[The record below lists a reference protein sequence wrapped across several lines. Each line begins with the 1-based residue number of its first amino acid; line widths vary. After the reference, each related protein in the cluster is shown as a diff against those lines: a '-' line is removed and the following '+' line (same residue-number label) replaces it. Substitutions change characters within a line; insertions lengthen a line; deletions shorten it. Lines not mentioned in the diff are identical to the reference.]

1 MKKVF
6 MFAAVLFSLMLS
18 SCGKGKSSDKHGN
31 TDSIA
36 APAQIIDTA
45 PQKSMPDSTV
55 YGRSE
60 GFGMSAFTLVT
71 EDGREFDIALTSETG
86 EPRYGKIYGDRSDTA
101 RYAMTTRHDN
111 EELDVLI
118 NLSQL
123 EKFIS
128 NYEIYNC
135 HVIIKDGRNRDWVEI
150 EELNDSIFRAKG
162 KSGKNYEFRKQ

>member
-18 SCGKGKSSDKHGN
+18 SCGKGKSSDKQGN

-71 EDGREFDIALTSETG
+71 EDGREFDIALTSETCLLYTSPS
-86 EPRYGKIYGDRSDTA
+86 PRDP
-101 RYAMTTRHDN
+101 
-111 EELDVLI
+111 
-118 NLSQL
+118 
-123 EKFIS
+123 
-128 NYEIYNC
+128 
-135 HVIIKDGRNRDWVEI
+135 
-150 EELNDSIFRAKG
+150 
-162 KSGKNYEFRKQ
+162 